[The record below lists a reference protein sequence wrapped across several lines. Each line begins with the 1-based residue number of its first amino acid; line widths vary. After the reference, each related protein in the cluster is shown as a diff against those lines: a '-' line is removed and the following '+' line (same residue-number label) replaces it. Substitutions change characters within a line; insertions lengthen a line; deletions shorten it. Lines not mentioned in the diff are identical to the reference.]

1 MSRYG
6 YHGRLLH
13 VDLGRETSRIEERA
27 DLEYRITG
35 GAGVLAARL
44 LLEGTPLGIDPLGP
58 ENLLIFA
65 NGVVSGYPLAG
76 LVRHV
81 VCAKSPLTGGIG
93 ETRVEGP
100 WGIALKRTGYD
111 AIVFHGAAARPTGL
125 LIEDGAVS
133 FFDAAAEWGQTTDK
147 ATDALESRF
156 GAEAEIAVIGP
167 AGENRVRFA
176 SIVSGR
182 THQAQRLGM
191 GAVMGAKRLK
201 AIVLKGGAAPPLAD
215 EATCERISAAFA
227 AAIPGNILARW
238 QKERPGF
245 AVWVHDHG
253 LDAALDV
260 NNFRTATFERVDDYA
275 KPHWEPH
282 YRGVAPCPGCANDCM
297 KVYHVAGHGD
307 VRASAMHQE
316 VTGAMGP
323 NIGTPDVATLI
334 AHNTRL
340 NELGMDPVSLGFTLS
355 LAMELMEQG
364 ILSAGDLDGLDLRFG
379 NVDATR
385 AMIERI
391 ALRDGAGD
399 LLADGA
405 KRAAE
410 RIGGGAER
418 YAMHV
423 KGLEMVPFEP
433 RSQANLATGFAVA
446 SIGPRYDIC
455 EHDWDYD
462 IEVGWPH
469 AMELSRTLGIYER
482 IPMEHLGID
491 KVRNYKALNTLWSA
505 ADALSFCVFAVAPT
519 RVLSMGQMA
528 ELLAAVTGWETSS
541 HEIMRFGERRNHL
554 YRVYNNREGLGP
566 EDDTLPD
573 RFFDEAISEGPKKG
587 QKLDRATFRRVIDT
601 YYQMM
606 GWDAAGV
613 PLPATLYDHH
623 LEWTLEGA

>member
-6 YHGRLLH
+6 FHGRLLH
-13 VDLGRETSRIEERA
+13 LDLGTETSWIEEPPE
-27 DLEYRITG
+27 LQYRITG
-35 GAGVLAARL
+35 GAGALAARL
-44 LLEGTPLGIDPLGP
+44 LLERTAPGIDALGP

-65 NGVVSGYPLAG
+65 NSAVSGYPLAG

-93 ETRVEGP
+93 EARVEGP
-100 WGIALKRTGYD
+100 WGIALKRTSYD
-111 AIVFHGAAARPTGL
+111 ALVFHGAAERPTGL
-125 LIEDGAVS
+125 LIDDGAVTL
-133 FFDAAAEWGQTTDK
+133 FDATAQWGLTTGE
-147 ATDALESRF
+147 ATDALEERF
-156 GAEAEIAVIGP
+156 GSDAQIAAIGP
-167 AGENRVRFA
+167 AGENTVRFA

-182 THQAQRLGM
+182 THQAHRLGM

-201 AIVLKGGAAPPLAD
+201 AIVLRGGAPPPLAD
-215 EATCERISAAFA
+215 EATCQRISAEFA
-227 AAIPGNILARW
+227 AAVPGNILARW

-245 AVWVHDHG
+245 AVWIHDHG

-260 NNFRTATFERVDDYA
+260 NNFRSATFEHVDDYA
-275 KPHWEPH
+275 KPHWEPY

-297 KVYHVAGHGD
+297 KVYHVEGRGDARAG
-307 VRASAMHQE
+307 AMHQE
-316 VTGAMGP
+316 VTGTMGP

-355 LAMELMEQG
+355 MAMELVERG
-364 ILSAGDLDGLDLRFG
+364 ILSAADLDGLDLRFG
-379 NVDATR
+379 NVEATQ

-391 ALRDGAGD
+391 ARREGAGD
-399 LLADGA
+399 LLAEGA

-410 RIGGGAER
+410 RIGGGGER

-433 RSQANLATGFAVA
+433 RSQANLATGFATA
-446 SIGPRYDIC
+446 SIGPRHDIC

-462 IEVGWPH
+462 VELGWPH
-469 AMELSRTLGIYER
+469 AMELSRTLGIHER
-482 IPMEHLGID
+482 IPMEHMGLD
-491 KVRNYKALNTLWSA
+491 KVRMYKALNTIWSA
-505 ADALSFCVFAVAPT
+505 ADALSFCVFAIAPT
-519 RVLSMGQMA
+519 RVLSMGAMTD
-528 ELLAAVTGWETSS
+528 LVAAITGWETSS
-541 HEIMRFGERRNHL
+541 HELMRIGERRNHL

-566 EDDTLPD
+566 EDDMLPD
-573 RFFDEAISEGPKKG
+573 RFFDEAISDGPKQG
-587 QKLDRATFRRVIDT
+587 NRLDRETFRRVIAT

-606 GWDAAGV
+606 GWDERGR

-623 LEWTLEGA
+623 LEWTLENP